1 MTSNRIYY
9 LIPIL
14 LLSLLALI
22 SISFISYSHISDEC
36 KVLNNSQYNLS
47 LQSFIDITSKF
58 NDCFIRNKLPIL
70 IIHMTGFIFFQTWCI
85 PGTIFFNLFAGACF
99 ELHIAFFLCLLVSKS
114 II

>member
-99 ELHIAFFLCLLVSKS
+99 ELHIAVFLCLLVSKS